1 MIFEELARVIEQFGK
16 DKGIDK
22 KMIIEAIEAALVT
35 AAKKKMG
42 PHIEIEAQYNDETSE
57 IELFQFKTVVEDDDV
72 ADPDTEVELAEA
84 KKDDPNVELGDSIGI
99 KLDSS
104 QFGRI
109 AAQTAK
115 QVINQKIRDAEREII
130 YSEFLA
136 RKGEIISGIIRR
148 FERGTVVIDLGK
160 TEGYMPLKEQIPG
173 EQYRIGDRVQCF
185 LLDVQQTPKGPQIIL
200 SRATPQYLIKLF
212 EIEVPEVYEG
222 IVSIK
227 SAARDPGSR
236 AKIAVASK
244 DKDIDP
250 VGACVGIRGARVQ
263 NIVSELKGERIDIIA
278 YNPDIAKFVCA
289 AIQPAEVSKVLIDE
303 NNKYMEVI
311 VPDSQL
317 SLAIGRRGQNVRLAA
332 QLIGWKIDVMGE
344 TDMTKRYENAKFSLT
359 QIPGI
364 SETLA
369 TALFQNG
376 YKTIFEV
383 AESAAQDIVGIP
395 GFDNEQE
402 AQTLID
408 SAKEMV
414 SSGKIIIKSADEKFT
429 VSGKK
434 TADDLLREGMQQ
446 LMEKEKES
454 VVDAAAPSVDS
465 ELMKIKGVGPS
476 MVTILNE
483 AGIDTIEKLVEKGKE
498 SFVNDTQWDNKDEL
512 NGVYAH
518 AEVLQNEALI
528 DKGTKPGFAEAEKL
542 SAVTEVT
549 RYIILRL
556 GAVGYTTVE
565 SITQDSIEDFK
576 NKMMIDEKKAETVY
590 NAVKATIQG

>member
-1 MIFEELARVIEQFGK
+1 MMFEELERVIEQFGK

-42 PHIEIEAQYNDETSE
+42 PHVEIEAKYNEENFE
-57 IELFQFKTVVEDDDV
+57 IELFQYKTVVEDGDV
-72 ADPDTEVELAEA
+72 ADPDIEVELTEA
-84 KKDDPNVELGDSIGI
+84 KKESGEDVELGDSIGV
-99 KLDSS
+99 KLDSEI
-104 QFGRI
+104 FGRI

-173 EQYRIGDRVQCF
+173 EQYRIGDRVQSF
-185 LLDVQQTPKGPQIIL
+185 LLDVLQTPKGPQIIL
-200 SRATPQYLIKLF
+200 SRATPLYLIKLF
-212 EIEVPEVYEG
+212 EMEVPEIYEG

-236 AKIAVASK
+236 AKIAVSSK

-263 NIVSELKGERIDIIA
+263 NIVSELKGERIDIIP
-278 YNPDIAKFVCA
+278 YNSDIAKFVCA

-303 NNKYMEVI
+303 GNRYMEVI

-332 QLIGWKIDVMGE
+332 QLTGWKIDVMGE
-344 TDMTKRYENAKFSLT
+344 TDMSKRYDDAKFSLT
-359 QIPGI
+359 QIPNI

-383 AESAAQDIVGIP
+383 AEATAQEIIGIP
-395 GFDNEQE
+395 GFDNEEQ
-402 AQTLID
+402 AQTLIN

-414 SSGKIIIKSADEKFT
+414 NSGKVIIKTADEKFT

-434 TADDLLREGMQQ
+434 TADELLREEMQQ
-446 LMEKEKES
+446 LMEREKSSS
-454 VVDAAAPSVDS
+454 VDSSDS
-465 ELMKIKGVGPS
+465 ELMKIRGVGPS
-476 MVTILNE
+476 MVKALNNAGVDTIL
-483 AGIDTIEKLVEKGKE
+483 KLVGTGKDALSQSVE
-498 SFVNDTQWDNKDEL
+498 WENKDEL
-512 NGVYAH
+512 SAVYENA
-518 AEVLQNEALI
+518 VILNNENLI
-528 DKGTKPGFAEAEKL
+528 EKGEMPGFTDAEKL
-542 SAVTEVT
+542 SSIPELT
-549 RYIILRL
+549 RSVVLRL
-556 GAVGYTTVE
+556 GAVGYTNAE
-565 SITQDSIEDFK
+565 SILATTVEDFK
-576 NKMMIDEKKAETVY
+576 TKMMIDEKKAETVY
-590 NAVKATIQG
+590 NAVKAAIQG

>member
-1 MIFEELARVIEQFGK
+1 MMFEELERVIEQFGK

-42 PHIEIEAQYNDETSE
+42 PHVEIEAKYNEETFE
-57 IELFQFKTVVEDDDV
+57 IELFQYKTVVEDGDV
-72 ADPDTEVELAEA
+72 ADPDIEVELTEA
-84 KKDDPNVELGDSIGI
+84 KKESGEDVELGDSIGV
-99 KLDSS
+99 KLDSEI
-104 QFGRI
+104 FGRI

-136 RKGEIISGIIRR
+136 RKGEIISGIVRR

-173 EQYRIGDRVQCF
+173 EQYRIGDRVQSF
-185 LLDVQQTPKGPQIIL
+185 LLDVLQTPKGPQIIL
-200 SRATPQYLIKLF
+200 SRATPLYLIKLF
-212 EIEVPEVYEG
+212 EMEVPEIYEG

-263 NIVSELKGERIDIIA
+263 NIVSELKGERIDIIP
-278 YNPDIAKFVCA
+278 YNSDIAKFVCA

-303 NNKYMEVI
+303 ANKYMEVI

-332 QLIGWKIDVMGE
+332 QLTGWKIDVMGE
-344 TDMTKRYENAKFSLT
+344 TDMSKRYDDAKFSLT
-359 QIPGI
+359 QIPNI

-383 AESAAQDIVGIP
+383 AEATASEIIGIP
-395 GFDNEQE
+395 GFENQEQ

-414 SSGKIIIKSADEKFT
+414 NSGKVIIKTADEKFT

-434 TADDLLREGMQQ
+434 TADELLREEMQQ
-446 LMEKEKES
+446 LIEREKGSS
-454 VVDAAAPSVDS
+454 VSSSDS

-476 MVTILNE
+476 MVKAFGS
-483 AGIDTIEKLVEKGKE
+483 AGIDSIQKLVETGKDAIAQSVE
-498 SFVNDTQWDNKDEL
+498 WENKDEL
-512 NGVYAH
+512 AAVYDH
-518 AEVLQNEALI
+518 AVVLNNEVLI
-528 DKGTKPGFAEAEKL
+528 DKGQMPGFTDSEKFSGVPEL
-542 SAVTEVT
+542 TKSVV
-549 RYIILRL
+549 LRL
-556 GAVGYTTVE
+556 GAVGYTNAE
-565 SITQDSIEDFK
+565 SIAAVTLEEFK
-576 NKMMIDEKKAETVY
+576 TRMMIDEKKAEAVY
-590 NAVKATIQG
+590 NAVKAVIQG

>member
-22 KMIIEAIEAALVT
+22 KMIIEAIEVAIVT

-57 IELFQFKTVVEDDDV
+57 IDLFQFKTVVDDDDV
-72 ADPDTEVELAEA
+72 ADPDIEVELCEA
-84 KKDDPNVELGDSIGI
+84 KKNDPNVELGDSIGI

-115 QVINQKIRDAEREII
+115 QVINQKVRDAEREII

-212 EIEVPEVYEG
+212 EIEVPEIYEG

-244 DKDIDP
+244 DKDVDP

-278 YNPDIAKFVCA
+278 YNPEIAKFVCA

-344 TDMTKRYENAKFSLT
+344 TEMSRRYEDAKFSLT

-364 SETLA
+364 SETIA

-376 YKTIFEV
+376 YKTVFEV
-383 AESAAQDIVGIP
+383 AESTASEIVGIP
-395 GFDNEQE
+395 GFENEQE

-414 SSGKIIIKSADEKFT
+414 ASGKVIIKTSDEKFT

-434 TADDLLREGMQQ
+434 TADELLREGMQQ
-446 LMEKEKES
+446 LIEKEKTDGNQE
-454 VVDAAAPSVDS
+454 PSDS

-476 MVTILNE
+476 MVKALVE
-483 AGIDTIEKLVEKGKE
+483 SGMDTIEKLVQKGKE
-498 SFVNDTQWDNKDEL
+498 NFIQETPWEDKEEL
-512 NGVYAH
+512 NGVYTH
-518 AEVLQNEALI
+518 AELLYNEALI
-528 DKGTKPGFAEAEKL
+528 ERGDKTGFVDAEKL
-542 SAVTEVT
+542 SSVPELTKSIV
-549 RYIILRL
+549 LRL
-556 GAVGYTTVE
+556 GAAEYTTAE
-565 SITQDSIEDFK
+565 SIAQATIEEFK
-576 NKMMIDEKKAETVY
+576 TKMMVDEKKAEAVY